1 VQLRTRSPSRENR
14 GGQKAIRHSDLV
26 EARVVLKKR
35 LIAGSLKR
43 LPGVRR
49 QGDSP
54 RSKGNAMVQD
64 PSCIFCRI
72 VSDSSQCTLLAEEE
86 AALAFMDIHPANEGH
101 CLVIPKAHYATVFD
115 TPPDVFAAVGRL
127 VVRISIALR
136 DALRP
141 SGLSLVQANGEAA
154 NQTVPHLHVHVL
166 PRRRGDRLSLNW
178 SRTRRGNPS
187 AIADIAERIREH
199 LPAG

>member
-1 VQLRTRSPSRENR
+1 MTR
-14 GGQKAIRHSDLV
+14 
-26 EARVVLKKR
+26 
-35 LIAGSLKR
+35 
-43 LPGVRR
+43 
-49 QGDSP
+49 
-54 RSKGNAMVQD
+54 D

-72 VSDSSQCTLLAEEE
+72 VSDTSQCTLLAEDE

-127 VVRISIALR
+127 VVRVSVAIRVALQP
-136 DALRP
+136 L
-141 SGLSLVQANGEAA
+141 GLSLVQANGEAA

-166 PRRRGDRLSLNW
+166 PRRDGDRLPLNW
-178 SRTRRGNPS
+178 CRTRKGDPS

-199 LPAG
+199 LPTG